1 MCGTAGPC
9 CLLLTV
15 ELGHNEGLCGRV
27 NPRSTVW
34 GTRGAPL
41 LTPLLRG
48 PGERGCFALSPSHL
62 SPLQMSGLE
71 HSWRK
76 TPGKAA
82 RSCGGE
88 HRAAQKLPCSPAT
101 RRLGSASPPSPA
113 MENPAPSTPLPPL
126 GYQTFTAERNL
137 KFSTS
142 LPASTSALGALAPKA
157 QPPPAPCGDAA
168 SLPGPPAPGYT
179 VTCCS
184 GSSSTSRC
192 STSLPFTL
200 LCQETSVTCSQT
212 TRASGT
218 RTKGQQRGDPRA
230 GCRVGFASVSSPSSG
245 PGRQSAVQGG
255 RRSWFAGEWQQDLTR
270 RARQTGRGRT
280 GAEGTAGDESGFSA
294 PVSPLRKA

>member
-1 MCGTAGPC
+1 MWHSRALLPPTPGRAGAQRGALWPGKPEEHSAGYPGGSAPHPAASGTWAER
-9 CLLLTV
+9 LLCPLPISPFPAADV
-15 ELGHNEGLCGRV
+15 RV
-27 NPRSTVW
+27 
-34 GTRGAPL
+34 GAPL
-41 LTPLLRG
+41 EENTLRASAELRRRA
-48 PGERGCFALSPSHL
+48 PGC
-62 SPLQMSGLE
+62 
-71 HSWRK
+71 
-76 TPGKAA
+76 TKAA
-82 RSCGGE
+82 LFPRNEAVGQ
-88 HRAAQKLPCSPAT
+88 RV
-101 RRLGSASPPSPA
+101 PPSPA

-126 GYQTFTAERNL
+126 GYQVFVGERNV

-230 GCRVGFASVSSPSSG
+230 GCRVGFASLSSPSSG